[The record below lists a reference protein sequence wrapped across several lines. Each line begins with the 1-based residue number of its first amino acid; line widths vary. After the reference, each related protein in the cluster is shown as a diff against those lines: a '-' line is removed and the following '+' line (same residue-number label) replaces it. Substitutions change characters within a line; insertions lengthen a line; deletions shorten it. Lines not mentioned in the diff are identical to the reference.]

1 MRTESVRIPAAS
13 AARRP
18 LRPTFLGA
26 FGILPVLAI
35 AGLAFSPPAL
45 AANEPDLEPIDLVL
59 YAQLLETHTRAVP
72 DLVGTRVN
80 YRSLKTS
87 PDWKRLAAQVRAAKP
102 SRLARNDELAYWI
115 NAYNILTIDLI
126 LEHYPVESIR
136 ELGSFFSPVWDK
148 TVATIE
154 GREISLGFIEHEILR
169 KLDEPRIHA
178 AIVCASTSCPPLA
191 RTPFRSDTLDANL
204 TAAMRAWLESP
215 KKGIAI
221 DRANRRVRLS
231 RIFDWFEE
239 DFASRGGVLT
249 AITAYVS
256 SEDAEWLRTVG
267 PSAQIRYFDY
277 DWTLNDL
284 E

>member
-231 RIFDWFEE
+231 PIFDWFEE